1 MATNRQQVIQT
12 VTDTTNIKYNIS
24 DVIDLLSPA
33 DTPMLTLLGY
43 NSLSF
48 PCDQVKHEWMT
59 DELKARTTALDG
71 AYTAGSGTLSVTAAA
86 GKNFAVDEL
95 ILVGANVLQILAI
108 STDTFTVTGG
118 MGGSTDADAADAAVV
133 YRLAMALPEASVS
146 RMDSAKIDI
155 VMPYNYTQ
163 IFRDQCIVSGT
174 MNVISR
180 YGYVSERAYQE
191 EKVLKSLALDMEH
204 IILYGVR
211 DYAAGPPRRSTMG
224 GLFEY
229 IYLAGVTGSWD
240 TVINAS
246 GATFTETMFNN
257 LLQQIWEAGGSPD
270 TAIIN
275 GFNQRQVS
283 SWASPRIRTPRN
295 ERMAGSHIASYESD
309 FGIIDFVLD
318 RWLRPS
324 DVVVLTREDVGLG
337 PLNGRAYSSRE
348 VPSLGDYV
356 QTEVLG
362 EYTMEVKR
370 ASMAHGWY
378 YGTATS

>member
-1 MATNRQQVIQT
+1 MTVTRQQTIQT

-24 DVIDLLSPA
+24 GVIDLLSPS
-33 DTPMLTLLGY
+33 DTPLLTLVGQS
-43 NSLSF
+43 SLSF

-59 DELKARTTALDG
+59 DELKARTTTLLS
-71 AYTAGSGTLSVTAAA
+71 AYTAGSGSLTVAADA
-86 GKNFAVDEL
+86 GKNFSIDDL
-95 ILVGANVLQILAI
+95 IMVGANVLQILAI
-108 STDTFTVTGG
+108 SSDTFVVTGG
-118 MGGSTDADAADAAVV
+118 MGGSTDADGAADATVT
-133 YRLAMALPEASVS
+133 RLASALPEASVS
-146 RMDSAKIDI
+146 RMDSAKIAI

-163 IFRDQCIVSGT
+163 IFRDQCVVSGT

-180 YGYVSERAYQE
+180 YGYVNERAYQE
-191 EKVLKSLALDMEH
+191 EKILKSLALDMEH
-204 IILYGVR
+204 TLLYGVR

-229 IYLAGVTGSWD
+229 IYLAGISGSWD
-240 TVINAS
+240 TVIDAG
-246 GATFTETMFNN
+246 GATLTETMLNN
-257 LLQQIWEAGGSPD
+257 LLQQVWEQGGQPD
-270 TAIIN
+270 TCLIN

-318 RWLRPS
+318 RWMRPS
-324 DVVVLTREDVGLG
+324 DVVVLTRDDVGIG
-337 PLNGRAYSSRE
+337 PLNGRAFSSRE
-348 VPSLGDYV
+348 LPSLGDYA

-362 EYTMEVKR
+362 EYTMEVRR

-378 YGTATS
+378 YDTATS